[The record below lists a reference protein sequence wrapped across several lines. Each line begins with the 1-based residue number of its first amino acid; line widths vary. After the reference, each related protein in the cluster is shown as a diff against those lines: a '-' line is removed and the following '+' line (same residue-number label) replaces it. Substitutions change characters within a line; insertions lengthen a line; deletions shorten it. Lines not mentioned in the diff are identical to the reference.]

1 MINTVTFNAA
11 VDHILF
17 LDKIKKNITNR
28 ITDTLVSV
36 GGKGTHVSI
45 NLSIMGERSRAF
57 GFAYG
62 KNGRYIIEQ
71 LKKHDVET
79 HFCCA
84 DDRESRDCYQII
96 EDDNSCTMFAEKGVS
111 PSDAELESL
120 FDEMKNHIES
130 GDLLV
135 LSGDASNTRACTY
148 LRIMEELA
156 EHDVRIF
163 LDTSG
168 AMLKEGIKK
177 HPYLIKPNKDELASL
192 CGMPIENDDDVLSAI
207 DSLDKYDIEVIAV
220 SLGSVGSVMRTGKG
234 TFIATPPEVKV
245 RNTIGCGDC
254 FLSGL
259 IFGLDKKMDE
269 RDTLAWATAVSSSAA
284 TTSLSVGFD
293 LDYATN
299 LLCSCEVKKI

>member
-17 LDKIKKNITNR
+17 LEKMIKNITNR
-28 ITDTLVSV
+28 VTGTLVSV

-45 NLSIMGERSRAF
+45 NLSIMGKRSRAF

-71 LKKHDVET
+71 LKKFDVET
-79 HFCCA
+79 HFCYA

-96 EDDNSCTMFAEKGVS
+96 EKDSSCTMFAEKGVS
-111 PSDAELESL
+111 PHDIEIELMFE
-120 FDEMKNHIES
+120 EMKNHIES
-130 GDLLV
+130 NDMLV
-135 LSGDASNTRACTY
+135 LSGDASNTRQGTY

-156 EHDVRIF
+156 GKDVRIF

-168 AMLKEGIKK
+168 EMLKEGIKK

-192 CGMPIENDDDVLSAI
+192 CGVSIENNDDVLSAI
-207 DSLDKYDIEVIAV
+207 DSLDKYGIEVIAV
-220 SLGSVGSVMRTGKG
+220 SLGSIGSVMRTSKG
-234 TFIATPPEVKV
+234 TFIATPPEVKI

-259 IFGLDKKMDE
+259 IFGIEKKMDE
-269 RDTLAWATAVSSSAA
+269 AETLAWATAVSSSAA
-284 TTSLSVGFD
+284 TTPLSVGFD
-293 LDYATN
+293 LDFATN
-299 LLCSCEVKKI
+299 LLCSCKVKKI